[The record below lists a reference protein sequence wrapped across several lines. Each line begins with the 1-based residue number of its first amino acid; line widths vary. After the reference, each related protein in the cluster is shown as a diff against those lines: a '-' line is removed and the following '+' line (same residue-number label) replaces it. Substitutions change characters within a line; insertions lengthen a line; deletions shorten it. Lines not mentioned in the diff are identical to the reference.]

1 MANFDPYTHRA
12 GYLPATAYTLPHL
25 SRFTVAHEPESHML
39 RHVSCG
45 LLSTPGVPPTLLAL
59 KQHAQSLAYLIA
71 MLEPHGS
78 DDDAVEVLL
87 GRVDSV
93 KKTRERDDK
102 DEEDDS
108 KKGGKSN
115 KSPLKSPVVDL
126 FGFQGLGLR
135 RKKKVRFADTVQ
147 VEDSAPSLLR
157 LVAASRDKP
166 DYKTA
171 ASPFD
176 WLDFRRPYT
185 NDEDP
190 DHHRPLLDLV
200 NEVHTRDVMRG
211 TTYHCPLKTFKLRNT
226 PSAEDDQAGDK
237 TEMENR
243 NETVRLYAS
252 HHNLLMHANT
262 CLERLDHEYAAT
274 GGLLSL
280 LPTTG
285 TDTDTADQ
293 QAESPQLSAARNTL
307 VGQWLIFTQQLVG
320 RLHELEISYANAVH
334 ALAGKTVLAPYLG
347 QGDMGG
353 QGDKN
358 NAGSRWILAN
368 AGDDVWSLIHDKLD
382 AAAAAAS
389 DGITQRHT
397 EGVVGERAVT
407 PSANSLPGLGF
418 GANTNITPLPENHL
432 VHVDVT
438 TRFYRTGVVNATPDK
453 ASRGPIFISPAKPNI
468 SVHAPVIGE
477 GLPDVADSKYSVLSA
492 SALEQRY
499 DDQLRE
505 AARVARDN
513 TQLTQRLIQRT
524 KVLLLLRHDHA
535 RLQKINAA
543 LQEAVGKAQ
552 GNAGTEASPSRG
564 VKRARRS

>member
-1 MANFDPYTHRA
+1 MADFDPHAHRA
-12 GYLPATAYTLPHL
+12 GYLPATDYALPHL

-78 DDDAVEVLL
+78 GDDAVEVLL
-87 GRVDSV
+87 GRVDAAN
-93 KKTRERDDK
+93 KTRGGDEK

-108 KKGGKSN
+108 KKS
-115 KSPLKSPVVDL
+115 STPLKSPVVDL
-126 FGFQGLGLR
+126 FGFRGLGLR
-135 RKKKVRFADTVQ
+135 RKKKVTFADPVQ
-147 VEDSAPSLLR
+147 VKDSAPSLLR
-157 LVAASRDKP
+157 LVAASRDTP

-171 ASPFD
+171 ATPFD
-176 WLDFRRPYT
+176 WLDFRRPYA

-200 NEVHTRDVMRG
+200 NEVHAHDAVRG
-211 TTYHCPLKTFKLRNT
+211 TAYHCPLATHTPRNT
-226 PSAEDDQAGDK
+226 PSADDGETDIH
-237 TEMENR
+237 
-243 NETVRLYAS
+243 NEHRAAAARPYAS
-252 HHNLLMHANT
+252 HHNLLMHANM

-285 TDTDTADQ
+285 TDTDTANQ

-307 VGQWLIFTQQLVG
+307 VGQWLVFTQQLVG
-320 RLHELEISYANAVH
+320 RLHDLEISYANAVH

-347 QGDMGG
+347 LG
-353 QGDKN
+353 QDQDGHN
-358 NAGSRWILAN
+358 NAGSRWILTN

-389 DGITQRHT
+389 DRIAQRRT

-407 PSANSLPGLGF
+407 PSANALLGLG
-418 GANTNITPLPENHL
+418 GVGTQANATRLPDNHL

-438 TRFYRTGVVNATPDK
+438 TRFYRTDVVDAEPDK
-453 ASRGPIFISPAKPNI
+453 AGRGPIFVSPAKPNI
-468 SVHAPVIGE
+468 GMHAPVVGAD
-477 GLPDVADSKYSVLSA
+477 LPDVADGKYSVLSA

-499 DDQLRE
+499 DGQLRE

-524 KVLLLLRHDHA
+524 NVLLLLRRDHA

-543 LQEAVGKAQ
+543 LQAAVDKAR
-552 GNAGTEASPSRG
+552 GNAGPEAPTGR